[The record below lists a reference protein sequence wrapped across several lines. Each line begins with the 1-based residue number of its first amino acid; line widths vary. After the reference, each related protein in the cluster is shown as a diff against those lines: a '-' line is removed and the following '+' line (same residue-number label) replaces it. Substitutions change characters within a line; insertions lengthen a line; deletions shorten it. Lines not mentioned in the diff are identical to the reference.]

1 MKAELK
7 TELHKLI
14 DEIEDEEALNI
25 LREDAA
31 VYAGKKDILDD
42 LTEEE
47 LRELDESIAE
57 ADRGEVVT
65 YEEFQK
71 HMEEWKRK
79 LS

>member
-7 TELHKLI
+7 NELHKLI
-14 DEIEDEEALNI
+14 DEIEDEEALNT

-31 VYAGKKDILDD
+31 IYAGKKDILDD

-47 LRELDESIAE
+47 LKELDESIAE
-57 ADRGEVVT
+57 ADRGEIIS
-65 YEEFQK
+65 YDEFLK
-71 HMEEWKRK
+71 HMDEWKRK